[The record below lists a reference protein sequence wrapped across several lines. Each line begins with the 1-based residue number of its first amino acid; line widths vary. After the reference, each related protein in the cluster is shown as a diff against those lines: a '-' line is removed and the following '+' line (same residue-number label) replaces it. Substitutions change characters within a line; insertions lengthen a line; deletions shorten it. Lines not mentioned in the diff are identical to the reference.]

1 MLKNKIWIV
10 ALFLALTMAFFGCT
24 DAGMNDDGSEPLP
37 QDDLTILGK
46 DLKLEA
52 VGTNHALVKIDGT
65 KVTFTEATEQQGV
78 AITFP
83 PESDGYSE
91 FNVFFKIIAITDKRP
106 GLLVKNTDLS
116 NFVGIA
122 GDQDMRYQILDNDND
137 GVPGWNFV
145 KDMEFDTTR
154 LGITLRKDMFKGGRI
169 AFCHQ
174 QYQPPGGNQATWT
187 FEVLKMVFK
196 GGGEAPATDGP
207 NLEYNGDSAI
217 KQKVQLFE
225 EAGATIDGK
234 KTDVIIDVD
243 PFVVAEIARARVNDE
258 DQASVVTVDKATGVV
273 SFDSGTITT
282 NSGGLVRYLFPTSAY
297 VVADY
302 DYDTT
307 TSTYTANSFKT
318 TGRQGRLAEQ
328 EDVDLEN
335 DYDFIKI
342 EYEVT
347 NLDGLTQGSNFEAR
361 LIQVGTGWGS
371 ATVPYAGY
379 TGANQY
385 RTLTVNSENKGS
397 FDVQT
402 WGAGGKKGIDIHW
415 NVGSTK
421 GTVDFKITKVTFTK
435 GLRHTV
441 KFNAPTTPNLNTVKD
456 IFVLEGNPLLITGD
470 LPKLENAG
478 WTWQGWSNGWDLNA
492 FGGNGNGNIVAKT
505 QTVSLS
511 TVESKVY
518 DLYATWLYGRRTPAD
533 IPVVFRGA
541 TTTAPAGSVLTSA
554 PTVSGTATGIAG
566 GVPATDPQR
575 AAAVVVEADGS
586 GFTFTYGTR
595 GDGASA
601 GSNDYESA
609 YVTFSITFPID
620 DVIPRDIT
628 KIDLTIQG
636 ISGDVR
642 YKPGALLM
650 SGSAISGSGNGHV
663 ALVSSYNNLLGELTG
678 GSTGGPGTDPFA
690 RTFTIDTSKTG
701 TLSGTVYFAI
711 FASCGNS
718 AGQITSYKISDVR
731 LYND

>member
-24 DAGMNDDGSEPLP
+24 DAGMNDDGTEPKP

-52 VGTNHALVKIDGT
+52 VGTNHAIVKIDGT

-83 PESDGYSE
+83 PESEGYTE
-91 FNVFFKIIAITDKRP
+91 FDVFFKIIAITDKRP

-116 NFVGIA
+116 NFVGISS
-122 GDQDMRYQILDNDND
+122 DQDMRYQILDNDND

-196 GGGEAPATDGP
+196 GGGEAPADGP

-217 KQKVQLFE
+217 KQKVQIFE
-225 EAGATIDGK
+225 EAGAIIDGK
-234 KTDVIIDVD
+234 KTDVIIDID
-243 PFVVAEIARARVNDE
+243 PFVVAGNAKDKDDAEKV
-258 DQASVVTVDKATGVV
+258 SSVTVNKTTGVV
-273 SFDSGTITT
+273 SFDTKDLTRESAGW
-282 NSGGLVRYLFPTSAY
+282 VRYMFPESAY
-297 VVADY
+297 VVADW

-328 EDVDLEN
+328 EDITLEADFDYVDI
-335 DYDFIKI
+335 DYEIS
-342 EYEVT
+342 
-347 NLDGLTQGSNFEAR
+347 NLALD
-361 LIQVGTGWGS
+361 VGTTFS
-371 ATVPYAGY
+371 ASLVQVKGGVFATSNNPYTGY
-379 TGANQY
+379 TGANP
-385 RTLTVNSENKGS
+385 TVSLSTNTEGKGRLS
-397 FDVQT
+397 VQT
-402 WGAGGKKGIDIHW
+402 WGAGGKGGIDIHL
-415 NVGSTK
+415 NAATTQGAL
-421 GTVDFKITKVTFTK
+421 DFKITKVTFTK

-478 WTWQGWSNGWDLNA
+478 WTWQGWSNGWNMTAD
-492 FGGNGNGNIVAKT
+492 GGNGNGNIVAKT

-533 IPVVFRGA
+533 FNVLFNGGTV
-541 TTTAPAGSVLTSA
+541 TTAPAGSVLTTVTA
-554 PTVSGTATGIAG
+554 PNAG
-566 GVPATDPQR
+566 SS
-575 AAAVVVEADGS
+575 VVVEADGS
-586 GFTFTYGTR
+586 GYTFTYGT
-595 GDGASA
+595 GGYGNGVA
-601 GSNDYESA
+601 
-609 YVTFSITFPID
+609 TFSITFPVNDGTNSGIL
-620 DVIPRDIT
+620 PRDIT
-628 KIDLTIQG
+628 KVDLTIQG
-636 ISGDVR
+636 IAGDVR
-642 YKPGALLM
+642 FKNVRIYMSQTAL
-650 SGSAISGSGNGHV
+650 SGDM
-663 ALVSSYNNLLGELTG
+663 
-678 GSTGGPGTDPFA
+678 GSTTAQVADAAGIGGYTDDSLSGTVADDGTLGTPA
-690 RTFTIDTSKTG
+690 SDRTYTIDTSKTG
-701 TLSGTVYFAI
+701 GLSGTVYFAI
-711 FASCGNS
+711 VIWAANAKNS
-718 AGQITSYKISDVR
+718 IPTEYKVTNVR
-731 LYND
+731 LYNDL